1 MYVLSMKDFLNNLNK
16 KEQLTDFLN
25 KHKINNISDEIFK
38 NMSFIYMN
46 DVILGTMSY
55 EKYCNI
61 ALLRSFIYNKD
72 LNVVDIKRMFKN
84 ICTQAKENNC
94 EYLMAF
100 SLEDEEDVFL
110 FLGFKHID
118 ESKVYIEE
126 ESFLNSKYKN
136 RKTYLFSLL

>member
-1 MYVLSMKDFLNNLNK
+1 MYVLSMKDFINNLNK
-16 KEQLTDFLN
+16 KEQLIEFLN
-25 KHKINNISDEIFK
+25 KHKVNNISDEILK

-61 ALLRSFIYNKD
+61 ALLRSFIYNRD
-72 LNVVDIKRMFKN
+72 LNIVDVKKLFKN
-84 ICTQAKENNC
+84 ICTQAKENSC

-100 SLEDEEDVFL
+100 SLEEEENVFL

-126 ESFLNSKYKN
+126 ECFLDSKYKN